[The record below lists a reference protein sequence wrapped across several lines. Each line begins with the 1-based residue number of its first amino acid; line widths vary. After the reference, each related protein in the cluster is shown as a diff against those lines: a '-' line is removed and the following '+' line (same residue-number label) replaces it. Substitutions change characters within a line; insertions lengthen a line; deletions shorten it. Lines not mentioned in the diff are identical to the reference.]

1 MESPT
6 VWRDTGGLQGFTVSR
21 FLKQIYLYQHMVLPA
36 WWFQV
41 AGDGEGYLNIMANG
55 GVGDVDVYVRFD
67 EYPTSVQKRQVDP
80 IRTFETLRKR
90 IYDMR
95 SATPGNQEQ
104 IIIERP
110 QQGRS
115 LPLSF
120 NMLLL
125 LLSSCHFNTI
135 SRPHCHP
142 YLQVLY
148 CPLRIWRLQGR
159 RFRSRIKITRE
170 RESVRFLIS
179 FILLP
184 LHNTQ
189 DIWAHP
195 QMLLVSEKFLT
206 VSPQD
211 NCIAG

>member
-1 MESPT
+1 MEFPT

-21 FLKQIYLYQHMVLPA
+21 FLKQIYLYQHMVVPA

-41 AGDGEGYLNIMANG
+41 DGDGEGYLNIMANG

-67 EYPTSVQKRQVDP
+67 EYPTWVQKRQLDP

-125 LLSSCHFNTI
+125 LSSCHFKLSFQHNFTSALSSLPAGTI
-135 SRPHCHP
+135 LSFTDMKTTGTWVSKQNRDN
-142 YLQVLY
+142 
-148 CPLRIWRLQGR
+148 
-159 RFRSRIKITRE
+159 KRE
-170 RESVRFLIS
+170 RKCSLF
-179 FILLP
+179 
-184 LHNTQ
+184 
-189 DIWAHP
+189 
-195 QMLLVSEKFLT
+195 
-206 VSPQD
+206 
-211 NCIAG
+211 